1 MQLTNVTAHTH
12 ACAGPCMSASS
23 LTAAARCRLQ
33 VWDVPAA
40 WSLRDAA
47 TVPVAYLTAYYSL
60 VMRGGLVPAH
70 RVLVHS
76 GTGAVGL
83 AAIRIALNRGCEAR
97 APSRPRTA
105 LLGCCCVLHLHSAEL
120 CCPERAVESG
130 AWEFWH
136 QSPARLGVVLRAA
149 CKLWLCLALVQG
161 HMRPQQLFCILR
173 ACVKRVWAGQV
184 FATCG
189 SERKRRYLLDTF
201 PGLREDHIG
210 DSRSTS
216 FEAMIK
222 HMVQP
227 PAPLLPRTCSPHASR
242 LPGGGARARWRGM
255 TAHAAPA
262 SHT

>member
-97 APSRPRTA
+97 PPRPAARRAFRLLLSAAPA
-105 LLGCCCVLHLHSAEL
+105 LD
-120 CCPERAVESG
+120 R
-130 AWEFWH
+130 
-136 QSPARLGVVLRAA
+136 
-149 CKLWLCLALVQG
+149 
-161 HMRPQQLFCILR
+161 
-173 ACVKRVWAGQV
+173 
-184 FATCG
+184 
-189 SERKRRYLLDTF
+189 
-201 PGLREDHIG
+201 
-210 DSRSTS
+210 
-216 FEAMIK
+216 
-222 HMVQP
+222 
-227 PAPLLPRTCSPHASR
+227 
-242 LPGGGARARWRGM
+242 
-255 TAHAAPA
+255 AAPA
-262 SHT
+262 SVLCSLGHGSFGTHKAGCCTPCSVQGPTPCTCGLARF